1 VPRKASSAADIGHE
15 IEQLRREI
23 DYHNYRYYVLD
34 NPVISDAE
42 YDALFRRLVELE
54 DTHPELRSPASPT
67 QRVGA
72 PPAERFETV
81 RHTLPMLSL
90 NNAMAE
96 NELREFDR
104 RVQRALERER
114 PVEYVAE
121 PKLDGTAIELV
132 YENGELTVAST
143 RGDGSNGENVTA
155 NVKTIRSVPLRL
167 IRSDKKAPPVP
178 ARLEVRGEVILPK
191 AAFRQLN
198 EERNKRGE
206 PLFAN
211 PRNAAAGS
219 LRQLDSRITAQR
231 PLDIFCHG
239 FGQIAGAVELKSH
252 WEFLQV
258 ISAWGLKTNPLNQLC
273 ADADAVVQ
281 YHRDMAAQRAALPY
295 EVDGIVAKVN
305 SLELQRQ
312 LGEISRSP
320 RWAIAYKFKAQQGT
334 TKIIGIIP
342 SVGRTGVITPTAQLE
357 PVQVGG
363 VTISSASLHNMDE
376 IERKDIRIG
385 DTVLIERAGD
395 VIPYIVKVV
404 LKKRTGDEAKFDMPK
419 ECPACQSEVVR
430 EEGATAYR
438 CIGMSCPAKLRESIR
453 HFASKHALNIDGIG
467 DKLVEQLT
475 AKDLVKNV
483 ADLYELAKK
492 KKDLVDLDHMGEKSA
507 QNILDNIEKSR
518 KTTLARFIYALGI
531 PQVGE
536 HMAEVLAD
544 EFPSIAKLKKASGKK
559 LLGVREV
566 GPETA
571 REIRA
576 FFKLEQNARIIERL
590 QKAGVNPT
598 AERRQR
604 TGKLAGKTFV
614 LTGAL
619 SVPRDQVAREIEACG
634 GRVSGSVS
642 KNTDYVVAGED
653 PGSKLDKAREL
664 AVKTITE
671 EQLRKLLGET

>member
-1 VPRKASSAADIGHE
+1 
-15 IEQLRREI
+15 
-23 DYHNYRYYVLD
+23 
-34 NPVISDAE
+34 
-42 YDALFRRLVELE
+42 
-54 DTHPELRSPASPT
+54 
-67 QRVGA
+67 
-72 PPAERFETV
+72 
-81 RHTLPMLSL
+81 MLSL

-104 RVQRALERER
+104 RVQRALEREG
-114 PVEYVAE
+114 PVEYVVE
-121 PKLDGTAIELV
+121 PKLDGTAVELV

-143 RGDGSNGENVTA
+143 RGDGINGENVTA

-167 IRSDKKAPPVP
+167 IRSDEKAPPVP
-178 ARLEVRGEVILPK
+178 ARLEVRAEVILPK

-198 EERNKRGE
+198 DERNKRGE

-239 FGQIAGAVELKSH
+239 FGQIVGTTELKSH
-252 WEFLQV
+252 WQFLQV
-258 ISAWGLKTNPLNQLC
+258 ISGWGLKTNPLNQLC
-273 ADADAVVQ
+273 ADADAVIQ

-320 RWAIAYKFKAQQGT
+320 RWAIAYKFKAQQRT

-376 IERKDIRIG
+376 IQRKDIRIG

-395 VIPYIVKVV
+395 VIPYVVKVV
-404 LKKRTGDEAKFDMPK
+404 LEKRTGHEAKFEMPK
-419 ECPACQSEVVR
+419 ECPACHSEVVR

-492 KKDLVDLDHMGEKSA
+492 KKELVDLDHMGDKSA
-507 QNILDNIEKSR
+507 QNILDNIEKSK

-536 HMAEVLAD
+536 HMAEVLANT
-544 EFPSIAKLKKASGKK
+544 FRGIAALKKASEKK
-559 LLGVREV
+559 LLTVREV

-571 REIRA
+571 RDIRA
-576 FFKLEQNARIIERL
+576 FFKLEQNERIIERL
-590 QKAGVNPT
+590 QKTGVRPK

-634 GRVSGSVS
+634 ARVSGSVS

-664 AVKTITE
+664 GIKTITE
-671 EQLRKLLGET
+671 EQLRKLLGES

>member
-1 VPRKASSAADIGHE
+1 VPRKAFPAAHIGHE

-54 DTHPELRSPASPT
+54 EAHPEFHSPTSPT

-72 PPAERFETV
+72 PPADKFETV

-90 NNAMAE
+90 NNAMTE
-96 NELREFDR
+96 NEFREFDR
-104 RVQRALERER
+104 RVRRALERER
-114 PVEYVAE
+114 PVEYVVE

-143 RGDGSNGENVTA
+143 RGDGINGENVTP

-167 IRSDKKAPPVP
+167 LRADKKAPPVP
-178 ARLEVRGEVILPK
+178 SRLEVRSEVILPK

-198 EERNKRGE
+198 EERARRGE

-239 FGQIAGAVELKSH
+239 LGQIAGVELKSH

-258 ISAWGLKTNPLNQLC
+258 ISAWGLKTNPINKLC
-273 ADADAVVQ
+273 EDADAVVQ
-281 YHRDMAAQRAALPY
+281 YHRQMAEQRAALPY
-295 EVDGIVAKVN
+295 EVDGIVAKAN
-305 SLELQRQ
+305 SLELQQR

-334 TKIIGIIP
+334 TTIIGIIP

-385 DTVLIERAGD
+385 DSVLIERAGD
-395 VIPYIVKVV
+395 VIPYVVKVV
-404 LKKRTGDEAKFDMPK
+404 IEKRTGHEAKFDMPK

-483 ADLYELAKK
+483 ADLYELTKK
-492 KKDLVDLDHMGEKSA
+492 KLVDLDRMGDKSA
-507 QNILDNIEKSR
+507 QNILDNIKKSR

-544 EFPSIAKLKKASGKK
+544 KFRGIAALKKASEKK
-559 LLGVREV
+559 LLTVREV

-576 FFKLEQNARIIERL
+576 FFKLEQNERIIERL
-590 QKAGVNPT
+590 QKTGVRPK
-598 AERRQR
+598 AERRKR
-604 TGKLAGKTFV
+604 TGKLMGKTFV

-619 SVPRDQVAREIEACG
+619 SVPRDQVAREIEAHG

-642 KNTDYVVAGED
+642 KHTDYVVVGED
-653 PGSKLDKAREL
+653 AGSKLDKAREL
-664 AVKTITE
+664 GVRTIDQRE
-671 EQLRKLLGET
+671 LERILKDS

>member
-1 VPRKASSAADIGHE
+1 VPRKSSSSAADISHE

-54 DTHPELRSPASPT
+54 DAHPELRSPTSPT

-104 RVQRALERER
+104 RVQRALEREG
-114 PVEYVAE
+114 PVEYVVE
-121 PKLDGTAIELV
+121 PKLDGTAVELV

-143 RGDGSNGENVTA
+143 RGDGINGENVTA

-167 IRSDKKAPPVP
+167 IRSDEKAPPVP
-178 ARLEVRGEVILPK
+178 ARLEVRAEVILPK

-198 EERNKRGE
+198 DERNKRGE

-211 PRNAAAGS
+211 PRNAAAGA

-239 FGQIAGAVELKSH
+239 FGQIVGTTELKSH
-252 WEFLQV
+252 WQFLQV
-258 ISAWGLKTNPLNQLC
+258 IFGWGLKTNPLNRLC

-376 IERKDIRIG
+376 IQRKDIRIG

-395 VIPYIVKVV
+395 VIPYVVKVV
-404 LKKRTGDEAKFDMPK
+404 LEKRTGRERKFHMPAK
-419 ECPACQSEVVR
+419 CPVCDSDVVR
-430 EEGATAYR
+430 EAGEAAYH
-438 CIGMSCPAKLRESIR
+438 CVGMSCPAQLRERIR
-453 HFASKHALNIDGIG
+453 HFGSKHGLDIDGLG
-467 DKLVEQLT
+467 EKLVAQLVE
-475 AKDLVKNV
+475 KGWVKNV
-483 ADLYELAKK
+483 ADLY
-492 KKDLVDLDHMGEKSA
+492 DLPQERLVSLERMGDKSA
-507 QNILDNIEKSR
+507 QNIIDAIAGSKRTSLPR
-518 KTTLARFIYALGI
+518 LLYGLGI

-536 HMAEVLAD
+536 HMAALLAEHFGGVDALQRASED
-544 EFPSIAKLKKASGKK
+544 ELLSI
-559 LLGVREV
+559 REV

-576 FFKLEQNARIIERL
+576 FFALPQNRAVIERL
-590 QKAGVNPT
+590 KRAGVNPT

-619 SVPRDQVAREIEACG
+619 SQPRDEVVKDIEAQG

-664 AVKTITE
+664 GIKTITE
-671 EQLRKLLGET
+671 EQLRKLLRES